1 MNSEIAIP
9 SKDFWIDKIMM
20 RDKFLTYGQVMR
32 YSIIEQCFLKS
43 NDITQSYC

>member
-32 YSIIEQCFLKS
+32 YSIIEQCFS
-43 NDITQSYC
+43 